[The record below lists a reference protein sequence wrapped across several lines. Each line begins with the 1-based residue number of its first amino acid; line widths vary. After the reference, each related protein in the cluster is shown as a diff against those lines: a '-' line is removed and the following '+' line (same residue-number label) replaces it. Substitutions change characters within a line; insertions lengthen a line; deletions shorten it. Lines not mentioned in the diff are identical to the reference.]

1 MLLLPI
7 TLQVNVKLLILLPV
21 NVTSQSRI
29 VDVVAEEKR
38 SQIGRNAVVEVP
50 VLLTATEFDG
60 RSQNNR
66 VSCNTIINHL
76 KQD

>member
-1 MLLLPI
+1 MLLPI
-7 TLQVNVKLLILLPV
+7 DI
-21 NVTSQSRI
+21 TSQSRI
-29 VDVVAEEKR
+29 IYVVAEEKR

>member
-1 MLLLPI
+1 LLPI

-60 RSQNNR
+60 RSQYNR
-66 VSCNTIINHL
+66 VSYNTVMNNF